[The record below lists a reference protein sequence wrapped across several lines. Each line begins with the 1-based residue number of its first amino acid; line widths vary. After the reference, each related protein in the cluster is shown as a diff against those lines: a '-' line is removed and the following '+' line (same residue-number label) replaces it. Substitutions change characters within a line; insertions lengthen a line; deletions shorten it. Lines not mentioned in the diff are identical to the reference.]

1 MGIVYQPNDAHA
13 LYGNVSRSFQHVGND
28 LFYNGK
34 DFAQIKPV
42 ESLQQEVGAKSEWLH
57 GRMLSTVALY
67 QITQCNV
74 VTMDP
79 TDPAGL
85 RQVQTGEQQSRELEV
100 DLSGTIRRGWKV
112 FANYTL
118 NLARITQSNNFAVGN
133 RLANIPKQAAG
144 LWTSVK
150 LDHGLTVGGG
160 AFYVG
165 DRYAVEDNTVNLPF
179 YVRIDA
185 MLAYKIKGWEA
196 GLNLNNLAN
205 RTYYESA
212 NNNNQIQPG
221 APRNAMLY
229 VRAKI

>member
-1 MGIVYQPNDAHA
+1 M
-13 LYGNVSRSFQHVGND
+13 
-28 LFYNGK
+28 
-34 DFAQIKPV
+34 
-42 ESLQQEVGAKSEWLH
+42 
-57 GRMLSTVALY
+57 
-67 QITQCNV
+67 
-74 VTMDP
+74 
-79 TDPAGL
+79 
-85 RQVQTGEQQSRELEV
+85 
-100 DLSGTIRRGWKV
+100 
-112 FANYTL
+112 
-118 NLARITQSNNFAVGN
+118 
-133 RLANIPKQAAG
+133 
-144 LWTSVK
+144 
-150 LDHGLTVGGG
+150 
-160 AFYVG
+160 G